1 MRWSGKTAE
10 GEDVAGRLIIPE
22 VSHEV
27 TVDGLSDY
35 VVCLSHCCSSSPTIT
50 YDIWNIVGMVPHN

>member
-35 VVCLSHCCSSSPTIT
+35 VVCLTAIRRLELSLMTFGI
-50 YDIWNIVGMVPHN
+50 